1 MMKRRCVGLTTGIL
15 FVALWLAAL
24 GVFHT
29 NAVADDNK
37 VYQWKMVTTWPPKF
51 PVVDQAITRM
61 ITNIE
66 TMSRGRLKIEHHPGG
81 TLIPPMETFE
91 AVRGGMAQ
99 MGSSCSYYWGGKVPE
114 APIFTTVPFGMTPQE
129 RISWYYNGGG
139 LELWHELYKDYNI
152 VPFPMIN
159 TGVQMGGWFNKEIN
173 SLADLKGLKMR
184 IPGFGGKV
192 MAKAGVNVVLLP
204 PSEIFVSLER
214 GVIDATDWI
223 APYHDKRMGLYQAA
237 KYYYYPG
244 WHEPSTVGEL
254 LINKKAWESLPPD
267 LQTIIKCA
275 AADCYIW
282 SLGEFDSLNGDAL
295 KELVDKHGV
304 IVLKFPEDVLSELK
318 KLSKEVMEKEAA
330 KSPKMKKIYESF
342 DNFRAKSSFWTKVST
357 EGFLDARSK

>member
-1 MMKRRCVGLTTGIL
+1 MRAHAIIGKVGLFL
-15 FVALWLAAL
+15 VLLCLAA
-24 GVFHT
+24 F
-29 NAVADDNK
+29 AVPQGTALATDAK
-37 VYQWKMVTTWPPKF
+37 TFQWKMVTTWPPKF
-51 PVVDQAITRM
+51 PVVDEAITRM
-61 ITNIE
+61 INNIQ
-66 TMSRGRLKIEHHPGG
+66 TMSQGRLKIEHHPGG

-99 MGSSCSYYWGGKVPE
+99 MGSSCSYYWTGKIKE
-114 APIFTTVPFGMTPQE
+114 APIFTTVPYGMTCQE
-129 RISWYYNGGG
+129 RTSWYYNGGG
-139 LELWHELYKDYNI
+139 LELWQELYAPYNI

-184 IPGFGGKV
+184 IPGLGGKV

-204 PSEIFVSLER
+204 PSEIFISLER
-214 GVIDATDWI
+214 GVIDAADWI

-254 LINKKAWESLPPD
+254 LINKKAWESLPDD
-267 LQTIIKCA
+267 LKAIVRCA

-295 KELVDKHGV
+295 NELVEKHGV
-304 IVLKFPEDVLSELK
+304 QVRRFPDDVLAQLK
-318 KLSKEVMEKEAA
+318 KLSEEVLEEEAA
-330 KSPKMKKIYESF
+330 KSPKMRKIY
-342 DNFRAKSSFWTKVST
+342 DNFKDFHNRMVPWTKAST
-357 EGFLDARSK
+357 EAFLEARTK